1 MLRVG
6 EDLHGE
12 LGHGVWDLLEED
24 GTETSVESTGTFLSE
39 DPQETR
45 GETSSESGL
54 RDQSNSGSLKGT

>member
-1 MLRVG
+1 MLKG
-6 EDLHGE
+6 GWDLHGE

-39 DPQETR
+39 DPQETT